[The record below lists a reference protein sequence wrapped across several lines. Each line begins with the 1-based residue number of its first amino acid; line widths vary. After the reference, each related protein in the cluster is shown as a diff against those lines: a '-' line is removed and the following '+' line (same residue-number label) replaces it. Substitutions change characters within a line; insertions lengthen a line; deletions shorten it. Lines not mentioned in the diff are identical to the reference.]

1 MERNN
6 PYRDPADK
14 RMVELVR
21 DERDLDR
28 EVFDRIAY
36 AAYALRLLGKKGRLT
51 VAICPG
57 ASKVRVEEG
66 NDRRKGPGARWA
78 ILSIPPDA
86 SRATI
91 AAAIVRLAR
100 REQDPYAFELVMRA
114 RLP

>member
-1 MERNN
+1 MERNH
-6 PYRDPADK
+6 PYRDPAGK

-36 AAYALRLLGKKGRLT
+36 ANYALAMLRHKRLT
-51 VAICPG
+51 VAICAG
-57 ASKVRVEEG
+57 ASRVRVEEG
-66 NDRRKGPGARWA
+66 RDFRKGPGARWA

-91 AAAIVRLAR
+91 AAAIVRLAG
-100 REQDPYAFELVMRA
+100 REHDPYTFELVMRA
-114 RLP
+114 RVP